1 MKKVLFM
8 LLFILVGA
16 HAVKAQGL
24 WGISGHPQDNA
35 KLIIKNS
42 TVHAKGQY
50 GAVCDFN
57 GGITIENSTITTTSG
72 GKVQGSSIV
81 DSQGNM
87 ATEVIID
94 SETEVSYDLFIG
106 GIQVTNKNKNNLG
119 ELLSELSD
127 EAMEQF
133 LAGEMDVT
141 FDGNKTLTLKGAII
155 AAQGTPGMDN
165 GYGAGIYSEID
176 GLIIEVKGDNDVRG
190 FNNQRYGV
198 YLNGNTTIRGDGKL
212 LASGYNGVYMGTDGL
227 ILTIEDDVT
236 LSAIGSDG
244 SGLRGASMYSS
255 PGFTYLSTLN
265 IRGNS
270 LVRAKSSKT
279 SAITDWE
286 DFVLENHAIT
296 SPTGAYWNTD
306 THELC
311 YSYGTPVINEWV
323 IIKKYLAYD
332 LNNDGKISTA
342 DIQVIINEMKKPQA
356 SQNMKYDLNNDG
368 KISTADIQVIINEM
382 KK

>member
-16 HAVKAQGL
+16 HAVKAQEAYAVFTEADSTITIVDAKVNAEEL

-57 GGITIENSTITTTSG
+57 GGITIENSTITTPSG

-133 LAGEMDVT
+133 LAGT
-141 FDGNKTLTLKGAII
+141 
-155 AAQGTPGMDN
+155 
-165 GYGAGIYSEID
+165 
-176 GLIIEVKGDNDVRG
+176 R
-190 FNNQRYGV
+190 
-198 YLNGNTTIRGDGKL
+198 L
-212 LASGYNGVYMGTDGL
+212 L
-227 ILTIEDDVT
+227 
-236 LSAIGSDG
+236 LSKV
-244 SGLRGASMYSS
+244 
-255 PGFTYLSTLN
+255 LS
-265 IRGNS
+265 
-270 LVRAKSSKT
+270 
-279 SAITDWE
+279 
-286 DFVLENHAIT
+286 
-296 SPTGAYWNTD
+296 
-306 THELC
+306 
-311 YSYGTPVINEWV
+311 
-323 IIKKYLAYD
+323 
-332 LNNDGKISTA
+332 
-342 DIQVIINEMKKPQA
+342 
-356 SQNMKYDLNNDG
+356 
-368 KISTADIQVIINEM
+368 
-382 KK
+382 